1 MDDTKLLLRMEN
13 VSKSFPGV
21 QALDDVSLTVHSGE
35 ILGLI
40 GENGAGKSTLMKIL
54 SGVYPR
60 DSGQIYFEGQATE
73 IHDPHQAQELGIS
86 IIYQEFNLM
95 PNLTVMEN
103 IYVGRETGSFGF
115 INYRTLRRQTQQL
128 LDRLGINLRPTAVV
142 RELSVAEQQM
152 VEIAKALSMEVR
164 VIIMDEPTSALS
176 ETEAQTLFSVMR
188 ELQRT
193 GIGII
198 FISHRLEEVR
208 TICDRITVLRDGKN
222 VGDLEAAT
230 ADEDQIIR
238 LMVGRS
244 LSTFFHKEDAP
255 EKTDQAEEQP
265 EQDIVLEVKG
275 VSRKVG
281 RLESSATAL
290 DNISLK
296 LRRGEILGLAGLV
309 GAGRTEVVR
318 VIFGADHRDSGDIFV
333 DGQLADIGSPVDAI
347 KYGIGFV
354 PGDRK
359 EQGLVLSLAVR
370 ENMMLATLGQVT
382 RLGFVKLAEE
392 RGKVQQ
398 YVDRLDIRT
407 PSLDQRAINLSGGNQ
422 QKVVISK
429 WLMLKPRILIMDEP
443 TRGIDVGAKAEIYSL
458 MDQLAQDGV
467 GIIMISSE
475 LTELLA
481 MSDRVVCMAE
491 GRVTGTLDRDEATPE
506 RVMRYCTLKVDQIV
520 QDTEGAT

>member
-1 MDDTKLLLRMEN
+1 MDDTKALLRMEN

-21 QALDDVSLTVHSGE
+21 QALDEVSLMVHAGE
-35 ILGLI
+35 IVGLI

-54 SGVYPR
+54 SGVYQG
-60 DSGQIYFEGQATE
+60 DSGQIFLQGQPAK

-103 IYVGRETGSFGF
+103 IYVGREVGAFGF
-115 INYRTLRRQTQQL
+115 INFRKLQRQTQEL
-128 LDRLGINLRPTAVV
+128 LDGLGINLRPTTIV

-176 ETEAQTLFSVMR
+176 ETEVQTLFSVMR
-188 ELQRT
+188 GLKDS

-198 FISHRLEEVR
+198 FISHRLEEVL
-208 TICDRITVLRDGKN
+208 TICDRITILRDGKN
-222 VGDLEAAT
+222 VGELDAAT
-230 ADEDQIIR
+230 SDEDQIIR

-244 LSTFFHKEDAP
+244 RSTFFHKEGAP
-255 EKTDQAEEQP
+255 EVTAQVEAPAEKEV
-265 EQDIVLEVKG
+265 VLEVRG
-275 VSRKVG
+275 ISRQVG

-290 DNISLK
+290 DNISFELK
-296 LRRGEILGLAGLV
+296 RGEILGLAGLV
-309 GAGRTEVVR
+309 GAGRTEVAQ
-318 VIFGADHRDSGDIFV
+318 VIFGADRRDSGDILIA
-333 DGQLADIGSPVDAI
+333 GQQVEIGSPIDAI
-347 KYGIGFV
+347 KHGIGFV
-354 PGDRK
+354 PGDRQQ
-359 EQGLVLSLAVR
+359 QGLVLSLAVR
-370 ENMMLATLGQVT
+370 ENIMLADLDQVT
-382 RLGFVKLAEE
+382 RFGFVKLGDE
-392 RGKVQQ
+392 RDRVQE

-429 WLMLKPRILIMDEP
+429 WLMLEPKILIMDEP
-443 TRGIDVGAKAEIYSL
+443 TRGIDVGAKAEIYGL

-475 LTELLA
+475 LPELLA
-481 MSDRVVCMAE
+481 MSDRIVCMAA
-491 GRVTGTLDRDEATPE
+491 GRVTGTLTRDEATPE
-506 RVMRYCTLKVDQIV
+506 RVMRYCTLTYDQV
-520 QDTEGAT
+520 VAENKGAA